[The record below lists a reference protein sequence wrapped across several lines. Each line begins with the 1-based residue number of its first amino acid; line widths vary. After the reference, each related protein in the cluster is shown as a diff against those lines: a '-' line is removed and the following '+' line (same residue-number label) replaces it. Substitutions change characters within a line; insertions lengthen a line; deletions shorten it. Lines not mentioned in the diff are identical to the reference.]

1 MYLKSCCVDKQ
12 LTECQRLVSTVR
24 YISGKAYI
32 VPANTAA
39 DLVYCAP
46 NCAVQYN
53 VARKNEA
60 QFVKSVAVELWSA
73 AAAAEV
79 EQLVVSDIED
89 CG

>member
-1 MYLKSCCVDKQ
+1 LYLKSCCLDKQ
-12 LTECQRLVSTVR
+12 LSESQKLVSTVR

-32 VPANTAA
+32 VPANTTA

-46 NCAVQYN
+46 NCAVQYS

-60 QFVKSVAVELWSA
+60 QFLNSVAVALAS

-89 CG
+89 CA